1 MKIKKI
7 ISLCKANKHISLYDM
22 TTQMLGDGLA
32 AYYLNDCPVFSID
45 SLMTSFDI
53 TPTQADKI
61 MQRYTAE
68 PPEAFLKMVKD
79 EFDGEE
85 RCDPLPISLRI
96 GSYDYIPYKTSAGI
110 EFVESKYLEPLD
122 VDEFELYYRQ
132 TESGA
137 FFAAKAGFFVMAIIP
152 ISTTRVLTENIVG
165 YLDELSSM
173 SSVKYENLK

>member
-7 ISLCKANKHISLYDM
+7 ISLCKANKYILLYDM
-22 TTQMLGDGLA
+22 TTQMLSDGFA

-61 MQRYTAE
+61 VQRYTAE
-68 PPEAFLKMVKD
+68 PTEAFLKMVKD

-110 EFVESKYLEPLD
+110 ELVESKYLEPLD

-152 ISTTRVLTENIVG
+152 ISTARVLTENTVG

-173 SSVKYENLK
+173 SSIKYENLK

>member
-61 MQRYTAE
+61 VQRYTAE

-85 RCDPLPISLRI
+85 RCDPLPISLQHKKNTFSHGLRRRA
-96 GSYDYIPYKTSAGI
+96 GRGHQSA
-110 EFVESKYLEPLD
+110 
-122 VDEFELYYRQ
+122 VDLWRYCADRAPAQ
-132 TESGA
+132 A
-137 FFAAKAGFFVMAIIP
+137 Q
-152 ISTTRVLTENIVG
+152 L
-165 YLDELSSM
+165 L
-173 SSVKYENLK
+173 

>member
-45 SLMTSFDI
+45 SLMTSFNI

-61 MQRYTAE
+61 VQRYTAE
-68 PPEAFLKMVKD
+68 PPEAFLKMVKG
-79 EFDGEE
+79 EFEGEE

-132 TESGA
+132 TAAGA

-152 ISTTRVLTENIVG
+152 ISTTRVLTENTVG

-173 SSVKYENLK
+173 SSIKYENLK

>member
-61 MQRYTAE
+61 VQRYTAE
-68 PPEAFLKMVKD
+68 PPA
-79 EFDGEE
+79 
-85 RCDPLPISLRI
+85 RSLRRKPD
-96 GSYDYIPYKTSAGI
+96 S
-110 EFVESKYLEPLD
+110 L
-122 VDEFELYYRQ
+122 
-132 TESGA
+132 
-137 FFAAKAGFFVMAIIP
+137 
-152 ISTTRVLTENIVG
+152 
-165 YLDELSSM
+165 
-173 SSVKYENLK
+173 